1 MNDVI
6 MEKETNVPMIKEW
19 NGQRV
24 VTFRDIDE
32 VHGRPD
38 GTASRCFRSNR
49 KHFIE
54 GEDYIR
60 RNPSE
65 ARSGFGIT
73 APNGL
78 ILLTESG
85 YLMVVKSFTDDLSW
99 DVQRRLVKSYFRQK
113 SDTPEPEQKQIPMK
127 CGQVPL
133 PKHADWYTRSQ
144 ERFARICKRFGI
156 TQKKLLHL
164 ILTRLGQEYNLKA
177 INKKYEQEVGYPPR
191 YAIDI
196 VNYYVE
202 LEAAADKILDWM
214 EKF

>member
-6 MEKETNVPMIKEW
+6 AERETNVPIIKEW

-32 VHGRPD
+32 AHGRPD

-65 ARSGFGIT
+65 ARSNFGIT

-113 SDTPEPEQKQIPMK
+113 PENTAQPEFELSTK

-133 PKHADWYTRSQ
+133 PKYADWYTRSQ
-144 ERFARICKRFGI
+144 ERFARICRRFGI

-164 ILTRLGQEYNLKA
+164 ILLRLGQEYNLKA
-177 INKKYEQEVGYPPR
+177 INKRYEEEVGIPPR

-196 VNYYVE
+196 INYYVE
-202 LEAAADKILDWM
+202 LEAAADRILEWM